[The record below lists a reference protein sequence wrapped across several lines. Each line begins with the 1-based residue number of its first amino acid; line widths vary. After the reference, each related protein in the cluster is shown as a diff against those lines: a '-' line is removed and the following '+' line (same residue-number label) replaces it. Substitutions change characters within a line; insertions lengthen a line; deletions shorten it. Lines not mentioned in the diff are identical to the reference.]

1 VSDARQIHVIF
12 TLVAATALAMSGC
25 AGRSVAG
32 SPQKGRT
39 DREIAS
45 AIRALADA
53 RFTSAGCS
61 VASSPQVGMSRVHIW
76 ATEWRLYDC
85 RSISKPARDAA
96 HRIFF
101 NDAERETG
109 GATRTNTAAMTF
121 TVNFATRVCGTV
133 PWPTVR
139 GTRTHAGFW
148 RVEAPGGSSL
158 GDFWFDVGPYTIT
171 FHEEPTCATLEFAD
185 GDELPLGESPR

>member
-1 VSDARQIHVIF
+1 MSQAGHPGVLF
-12 TLVAATALAMSGC
+12 TLVVATALVTSGC

-39 DREIAS
+39 DLEIAS

-85 RSISKPARDAA
+85 RSISKPTRDAA
-96 HRIFF
+96 HRMFF

-109 GATRTNTAAMTF
+109 GPTRTITTAMTF
-121 TVNFATRVCGTV
+121 TVDFATRVCGTGL
-133 PWPTVR
+133 WPTVR
-139 GTRTHAGFW
+139 GNRSHAGFW
-148 RVEAPGGSSL
+148 RVEAPGGGSL